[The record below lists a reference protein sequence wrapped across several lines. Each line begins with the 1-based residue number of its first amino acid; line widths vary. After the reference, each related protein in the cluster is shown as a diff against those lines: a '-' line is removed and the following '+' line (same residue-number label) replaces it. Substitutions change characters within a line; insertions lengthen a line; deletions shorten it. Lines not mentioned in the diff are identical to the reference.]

1 MDSITSHHVT
11 IDFNNLSLHQDYDE
25 LDDIVFGDGTSLKI
39 THIGSTSLSTLSNKF
54 LLSNVLFVPSMKKI
68 INFCF

>member
-39 THIGSTSLSTLSNKF
+39 THIGSTSLSTLSK
-54 LLSNVLFVPSMKKI
+54 
-68 INFCF
+68 